1 MLKIF
6 ALLLLIW
13 VFFKA
18 VGMIFRTVL
27 GSADQNRDNRYGK
40 EFSGNTRRRGN
51 VNVDNMPNQSNKGF
65 DGGEYVDY
73 EEIEDK

>member
-18 VGMIFRTVL
+18 LGMIFRTVL
-27 GSADQNRDNRYGK
+27 GSADQERSGRFGNDY
-40 EFSGNTRRRGN
+40 SGNSRKRGD
-51 VNVDNMPNQSNKGF
+51 VNIKHDPNKSQKGY

-73 EEIEDK
+73 EEIE

>member
-1 MLKIF
+1 MIKIL

-18 VGMIFRTVL
+18 VGMIFRTLL
-27 GSADQNRDNRYGK
+27 GSADQNRSDRYGNDY
-40 EFSGNTRRRGN
+40 SGNRPRRGN
-51 VNVDNMPNQSNKGF
+51 VNIDHNPNQPNKGF

-73 EEIEDK
+73 EEVDD

>member
-1 MLKIF
+1 MIKIL
-6 ALLLLIW
+6 ALLVLIW

-27 GSADQNRDNRYGK
+27 GSSDQNRGRRYTGYSEQQGK
-40 EFSGNTRRRGN
+40 KAGDIH
-51 VNVDNMPNQSNKGF
+51 VDHSSKKDSKGY

-73 EEIEDK
+73 EEVD

>member
-1 MLKIF
+1 MIKLL
-6 ALLLLIW
+6 ALLVLIW

-27 GSADQNRDNRYGK
+27 GSSDQNRGNRYAGNSEQRGK
-40 EFSGNTRRRGN
+40 KAGDIH
-51 VNVDNMPNQSNKGF
+51 VDHSPKKGSKGY

-73 EEIEDK
+73 EEVE